1 MAEFIKWGLLG
12 VAIVAL
18 IALIVALPFMEFL
31 NLGELSSQLGILATE
46 LGGFLGGARALIN
59 VFLPPFGRTIL
70 SGMLAYIM
78 LKWVFL
84 IGIKTTSWAY
94 HFVFK

>member
-18 IALIVALPFMEFL
+18 IALIVALPFMDFL
-31 NLGELSSQLGILATE
+31 DLGELGTQLGVLVTY
-46 LGGFLGGARALIN
+46 LGGFLTKARSLIN
-59 VFLPPFGRTIL
+59 VFLQPFGRAVL
-70 SGMLAYIM
+70 SGMLGYIM
-78 LKWVFL
+78 LKWVIL
-84 IGIKTTSWAY
+84 LGIKTTAWVY